1 MSGSLTKKA
10 SANKSLKP
18 GGVYT
23 TGAPTHHPRGSPT
36 RDFLGFHDSF
46 TLCSRSCCAAGHLS
60 RHADEERSAHP
71 QDDAPAAS
79 FLVGLVKLRGFHTWP
94 GHRRRAD
101 HPHRG
106 AAERLKYLKLPSV
119 ALAPCGEQS
128 GSAAFDSL
136 HVVGSFGAFL
146 PAAQAPSPLTSD
158 ASAHQRIF
166 FAFSDCFRGPHS
178 RPYSAGMSA
187 EGVPSVSK
195 YLRFMLALCCALHAI
210 KASCACRCLS
220 MAIR

>member
-1 MSGSLTKKA
+1 MAAPIIKTDHPPVIS
-10 SANKSLKP
+10 SA
-18 GGVYT
+18 
-23 TGAPTHHPRGSPT
+23 
-36 RDFLGFHDSF
+36 F
-46 TLCSRSCCAAGHLS
+46 TSRSALARAAGHLS

-195 YLRFMLALCCALHAI
+195 YLRFILALCCALHAI

-220 MAIR
+220 IAIR

>member
-1 MSGSLTKKA
+1 MIS
-10 SANKSLKP
+10 SA
-18 GGVYT
+18 
-23 TGAPTHHPRGSPT
+23 
-36 RDFLGFHDSF
+36 FSF

-79 FLVGLVKLRGFHTWP
+79 FLVELVKLRGFHTWP

-220 MAIR
+220 IAIR